1 MTNSPPGPPRAAIL
15 GGNRIPPFARA
26 HGAYARASNQDML
39 IAALDG

>member
-15 GGNRIPPFARA
+15 GAIGSPPSRA